1 MRIVV
6 VGVYAKSLLTF
17 RGELLR
23 AMAANGHEV
32 LALAPQDDQDVRAAL
47 QAMGVRFEVVPLN
60 RSGMNP
66 VQDVSTVWFL
76 IKLFRSFR
84 ADSVL
89 VYAAKPVVYGLI
101 AARLAGVPLRAA
113 MITGTGSILGGGTGL
128 QRRALATVL
137 RTLYRAALRYAHV
150 VFFQNPDDERSFR
163 SSRLVRTNQRVVRI
177 NGSGVDLV
185 RYAVAPLPGS
195 PTTFVMVSRLI
206 RDKGVFEYVEAARRV
221 RQRRPDAVFQLLG
234 PMDTNVSAL
243 TPVELETLRQDGDI
257 EYLGTL
263 DDVRPVIAA
272 AHVCVLPSYGE
283 GTPRSVLEAMAMGR
297 AIITTDVPGCRET
310 VEDGR
315 NGRLVPVRDG
325 PALAVAML
333 GLVDVPEQIKSMGRE
348 SRRIAEERFD
358 VHDVNRT
365 ILQAMGLQ
373 RPTP

>member
-325 PALAVAML
+325 PRISDLL
-333 GLVDVPEQIKSMGRE
+333 SGRE
-348 SRRIAEERFD
+348 RPKGTDYRAGPVALDDDPDFLRGLDE
-358 VHDVNRT
+358 NRNSSGDT
-365 ILQAMGLQ
+365 
-373 RPTP
+373 TE